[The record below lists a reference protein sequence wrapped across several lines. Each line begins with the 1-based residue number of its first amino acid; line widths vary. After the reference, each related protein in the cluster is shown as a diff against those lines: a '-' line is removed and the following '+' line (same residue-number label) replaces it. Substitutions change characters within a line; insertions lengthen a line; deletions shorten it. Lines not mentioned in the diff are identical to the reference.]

1 MCEKLIK
8 EIENAKSLGRSERRK
23 KERELQKKYNDGSIR
38 ILSNKTF
45 TKVESLSRKDRR
57 ELVKDKNLL
66 KELIKINNKYFPMLN
81 NLLDS
86 LTDKRHKSYIKY
98 NIKLLF

>member
-1 MCEKLIK
+1 MESKQ
-8 EIENAKSLGRSERRK
+8 

-45 TKVESLSRKDRR
+45 TKGESLTRKDRR

-66 KELIKINNKYFPMLN
+66 KELIKIINKYFPVLN
-81 NLLDS
+81 KLLDN
-86 LTDKRHKSYIKY
+86 LTDKRHKSYIKKQ
-98 NIKLLF
+98 IIMD

>member
-1 MCEKLIK
+1 MCEELKK
-8 EIENAKSLGRSERRK
+8 EIENARCLGRIARRK

-45 TKVESLSRKDRR
+45 TKGESLCRKERR

-66 KELIKINNKYFPMLN
+66 KELIKIINKYFPALNKML
-81 NLLDS
+81 DT

-98 NIKLLF
+98 KI